1 LHHLSPENYP
11 AITEGT
17 NKVHGWCFTYK
28 DIDLAMPFLDEL
40 EGVDSV
46 PPDYKRIQTRLYP
59 KNNDSLATAG
69 VDDGPPM
76 TWVYVFQDKARCQ
89 ARTPSATFLPEG
101 VWLPRDNE
109 DGCLE
114 RVVMEEQTLL
124 VIKNQPLLAMGS
136 TVEAVRAFLDTH
148 IELRADDLETELRVV
163 SHFFP
168 CSGGGSTTEEL
179 RSNEVGVFLPPHAC
193 SALQQALE
201 QQEATA
207 GGASPLVCVS
217 ALQAGSYARYTY
229 RGPYYGL
236 DRAWDDFD
244 AAISSTASTFEAV
257 EGAPFFQIFANYGE
271 NTLAADL
278 RTDLYVRCKGV

>member
-1 LHHLSPENYP
+1 MSQTDSTLRARLQAAEQLI
-11 AITEGT
+11 AAQAE
-17 NKVHGWCFTYK
+17 
-28 DIDLAMPFLDEL
+28 EL
-40 EGVDSV
+40 
-46 PPDYKRIQTRLYP
+46 
-59 KNNDSLATAG
+59 
-69 VDDGPPM
+69 
-76 TWVYVFQDKARCQ
+76 
-89 ARTPSATFLPEG
+89 
-101 VWLPRDNE
+101 
-109 DGCLE
+109 
-114 RVVMEEQTLL
+114 
-124 VIKNQPLLAMGS
+124 S
-136 TVEAVRAFLDTH
+136 TVHASYEEAAGR
-148 IELRADDLETELRVV
+148 
-163 SHFFP
+163 
-168 CSGGGSTTEEL
+168 
-179 RSNEVGVFLPPHAC
+179 
-193 SALQQALE
+193 QQALE